1 MVTVWFLIAYLGG
14 PVPTVIEN
22 IASEAACRE
31 LATQMYISP
40 YLTNKDKPTCFAV
53 SKVLGR

>member
-1 MVTVWFLIAYLGG
+1 MITVWFLVAYLGG
-14 PVPTVIEN
+14 PTPTVIEN

-40 YLTNKDKPTCFAV
+40 YLTNKDKPVCFAV
-53 SKVLGR
+53 SKATVR